1 MLKKQAVLR
10 LASFNPGSVRMSAED
25 LRRAMAR
32 RLSDRQNEAFFNYAE
47 GAPSPNRAAE
57 FCFLNSARTLEI
69 ISKSGDKDSLEKM
82 AEPAKACIKAFY
94 KLPDDTAIKHTI
106 LVLQPEITFSERPR
120 FYRLKEVAIKKSGPG
135 KDPVKEIQ
143 SVFMRMLDRCAIENG
158 IDIPPE
164 SQLDFCVHELRHCA
178 KRLKAQGK
186 ETNQFFRITNALVSV
201 NLSLKGAWQIGN
213 LQSRGYGQVLP
224 AHLNHQGA

>member
-10 LASFNPGSVRMSAED
+10 LASFNPGSFRMSAED
-25 LRRAMAR
+25 LRREMAR
-32 RLSDRQNEAFFNYAE
+32 RLSDRQNEAFFNYTN
-47 GAPSPNRAAE
+47 GAPSPSQSAE
-57 FCFLNSARTLEI
+57 FCFLNSRHTLEI
-69 ISKSGDKDSLEKM
+69 LSKSGDKETLEQM
-82 AEPAKACIKAFY
+82 ADQAKACIKAFY
-94 KLPDDTAIKHTI
+94 KLPGDIAISHTI
-106 LVLQPEITFSERPR
+106 LDYQPELTFSERPR

-143 SVFMRMLDRCAIENG
+143 SVFMRMLDRCAAENDV
-158 IDIPPE
+158 DIPSE

-186 ETNQFFRITNALVSV
+186 ETNQFFRITNALISI
-201 NLSLKGAWQIGN
+201 NLNLKGVWQIGN

-224 AHLNHQGA
+224 ATLNHRGA